1 MNKQLT
7 ESVPMHGLE
16 NGMPIVTVEVNGR
29 QLNMLLDSGALS
41 NMIDEKCFEELNA
54 IEPLDKTQEKN
65 ELFGAGGVFET
76 SFTTQVN
83 IKLGNRQFDTPFI
96 VFKANV
102 FDRVRE
108 NFGVELH
115 GILGHEFLV
124 NNQPILDFSKS
135 MVLFHNP
142 SEQENNTNDEL
153 IELGPIYG
161 LRNGIAVAIVNY
173 EDLQLQLLIDTCAS
187 HNMLDERVFN
197 QICEIV
203 KTGKTQ
209 VEKTMIGIEGSES
222 NVNSQTK
229 MKIKMG
235 RCTFDVTFKL
245 LQINSLEPIVRGT
258 GIKLHGVMGLEF
270 FYCFDLILDYSKE
283 MIYVHKPSQ
292 ETSTKVLR

>member
-1 MNKQLT
+1 MQ
-7 ESVPMHGLE
+7 GLE
-16 NGMPIVTVEVNGR
+16 TGMPIVTVEANDR
-29 QLNMLLDSGALS
+29 QLNMLLDSGAFNNLL
-41 NMIDEKCFEELNA
+41 DERCFDELNA
-54 IEPLDKTQEKN
+54 IEPLDITQEKN
-65 ELFGAGGVFET
+65 ELLGAGGGFET

-83 IKLGNRQFDTPFI
+83 IKLGNRQFDTSFI
-96 VFKANV
+96 VFKADV
-102 FDRVRE
+102 FDHVRE
-108 NFGVELH
+108 NYGVELH

-135 MVLFHNP
+135 MVLFNNP
-142 SEQENNTNDEL
+142 SGQENNTNDDL

-173 EDLQLQLLIDTCAS
+173 EDIQLQLLIDTCAS
-187 HNMLDERVFN
+187 NNMLDERVFD

-203 KTGKTQ
+203 KTEKAQ

-235 RCTFDVTFKL
+235 RCLFDVTFKL
-245 LQINSLEPIVRGT
+245 LQINALEPIVRGT

-283 MIYVHKPSQ
+283 MIYVHKYQ
-292 ETSTKVLR
+292 A